1 MYFRINYLTVNEA
14 KAVVEV
20 ENLYSK
26 NMNPF
31 ISFLKKYK
39 AVLIGF
45 PLTFIL
51 VKLLQYSKL
60 ILIDEKEFFMNTF
73 FLFLYGAVISL
84 MIYTYFKKGG
94 NYLYLSLGFILLIGV
109 LAIVR
114 LFMKGMTDNPVVI
127 LILILF
133 WMGGFYAAFP
143 SFFTKY
149 KIIIWGIYGFS
160 SLYFLY
166 VRLFSGSIEIYL
178 QKKGTAF
185 SFFILPIPALLLIWI
200 YEQWKWLQNLKAQK
214 TAAELALL
222 KTQINPH
229 FFFNT
234 LNNLYS
240 LTIQNSDKAPQ
251 MILQLSDMMRYTI
264 YEGQKQKVS
273 IDNEI
278 NYLKN
283 YIELQKIRY
292 QKNVEIEFLVDSK
305 IDIKTVE
312 IAPLLFIILLEN
324 AFKHG
329 VETLRENAFLIV
341 QLEINQIK
349 NQKEIIFYIKNNFD
363 ESSKQNT
370 EKTQK
375 GIGLQNLKRRLE
387 LLYPQNYS
395 LEIEQQE
402 TIYSVKLKIEII

>member
-1 MYFRINYLTVNEA
+1 
-14 KAVVEV
+14 
-20 ENLYSK
+20 
-26 NMNPF
+26 MNQL

-45 PLTFIL
+45 PFTFIFI
-51 VKLLQYSKL
+51 KLLKYNKI
-60 ILIDEKEFFMNTF
+60 ILINDKEFFINFLF
-73 FLFLYGAVISL
+73 FLLYGIVISL
-84 MIYTYFKKGG
+84 MIYAYFKKKGSF
-94 NYLYLSLGFILLIGV
+94 LYLGIGIVLLVGL
-109 LAIVR
+109 LAVVR
-114 LFMKGMTDNPVVI
+114 LFMQGMTDNPIII

-133 WMGGFYAAFP
+133 WIGGFYAAFP
-143 SFFTKY
+143 SFFIKY

-166 VRLFSGSIEIYL
+166 VRLFSENLEIYL
-178 QKKGTAF
+178 QKKETAF
-185 SFFILPIPALLLIWI
+185 SFFILPVPALLLIWI
-200 YEQWKWLQNLKAQK
+200 YEQWKWLQNLKSQK

-240 LTIQNSDKAPQ
+240 LSIQNSEKAPQ

-292 QKNVEIEFLVDSK
+292 QKNVEIEFLIDSK
-305 IDIKTVE
+305 IDTKIVQ

-329 VETLRENAFLIV
+329 VETVRENAFLNV
-341 QLEINQIK
+341 QLEVNQIK
-349 NQKEIIFYIKNNFD
+349 NQKEIIFYIENNFD
-363 ESSKQNT
+363 ESSRQNI
-370 EKTQK
+370 EKTEK

-387 LLYPQNYS
+387 LLYFQNYS
-395 LEIEQQE
+395 LEIDQKEN
-402 TIYSVKLKIEII
+402 TYGVKLKIEID

>member
-1 MYFRINYLTVNEA
+1 
-14 KAVVEV
+14 
-20 ENLYSK
+20 
-26 NMNPF
+26 MNQIIPL
-31 ISFLKKYK
+31 LKKYK

-45 PLTFIL
+45 PLTFIF

-73 FLFLYGAVISL
+73 FLLLYGVVISL
-84 MIYTYFKKGG
+84 MIYTYFKKRG
-94 NYLYLSLGFILLIGV
+94 NYLYLLLGLLLLIGV
-109 LAIVR
+109 LAFVR
-114 LFMKGMTDNPVVI
+114 LFMQGMTDNPIII

-133 WMGGFYAAFP
+133 WMGGCYAAFP
-143 SFFTKY
+143 SFFAKY

-166 VRLFSGSIEIYL
+166 VRLFSGGLEMYL
-178 QKKGTAF
+178 QKKETAL
-185 SFFILPIPALLLIWI
+185 SFFILPIPVFFLIWI

-214 TAAELALL
+214 MAAELALL

-240 LTIQNSDKAPQ
+240 LTVQNSEKAPT

-264 YEGQKQKVS
+264 YEGQKQTVS
-273 IDNEI
+273 LFDEI
-278 NYLKN
+278 EYLKN

-292 QKNVEIEFLVDSK
+292 QKSVEINFSVGQNINIE
-305 IDIKTVE
+305 TTQ

-329 VETLRENAFLIV
+329 VETLRENAFLTI
-341 QLEINQIK
+341 QLDLIQNKNQQELTFWIENNFDSEEN
-349 NQKEIIFYIKNNFD
+349 NQKEK
-363 ESSKQNT
+363 KT
-370 EKTQK
+370 EQ

-387 LLYPQNYS
+387 LLYPQKYS
-395 LEIEQQE
+395 LEIEKKE
-402 TIYSVKLKIEII
+402 TIYSAKLKIQIE

>member
-1 MYFRINYLTVNEA
+1 
-14 KAVVEV
+14 
-20 ENLYSK
+20 
-26 NMNPF
+26 MNQ
-31 ISFLKKYK
+31 IITLLKKYK

-73 FLFLYGAVISL
+73 FLLLYGVVISL

-94 NYLYLSLGFILLIGV
+94 NYLYLLLGLLLLIGV
-109 LAIVR
+109 LAFVR
-114 LFMKGMTDNPVVI
+114 LSMQGMTDNPVII
-127 LILILF
+127 LIMILF

-149 KIIIWGIYGFS
+149 KIIIWGVYGVS

-166 VRLFSGSIEIYL
+166 VRLFSGGLEMYL
-178 QKKGTAF
+178 QKKETAL
-185 SFFILPIPALLLIWI
+185 SFFILPIPAFFLIWI

-214 TAAELALL
+214 TTAELALL

-240 LTIQNSDKAPQ
+240 LTVQNSEKAPT

-264 YEGQKQKVS
+264 YEGQKQTVLVL
-273 IDNEI
+273 DEI
-278 NYLKN
+278 EYLKN

-292 QKNVEIEFLVDSK
+292 QKDVEISFSVGQTINTE
-305 IDIKTVE
+305 TTQ

-329 VETLRENAFLIV
+329 VETLRENAFLTI
-341 QLEINQIK
+341 QLDLIQNK
-349 NQKEIIFYIKNNFD
+349 NQQELMFWIENNFD
-363 ESSKQNT
+363 SEENNQKQT
-370 EKTQK
+370 EQ

-387 LLYPQNYS
+387 LLYPHKYS
-395 LEIEQQE
+395 LEIEQKE
-402 TIYSVKLKIEII
+402 TIYSAKLRIEID

>member
-1 MYFRINYLTVNEA
+1 
-14 KAVVEV
+14 
-20 ENLYSK
+20 
-26 NMNPF
+26 MNQIIPL
-31 ISFLKKYK
+31 LKKYK
-39 AVLIGF
+39 AALIGF

-60 ILIDEKEFFMNTF
+60 ILIDKKEFFMNTF
-73 FLFLYGAVISL
+73 FLLLYGIVISL

-94 NYLYLSLGFILLIGV
+94 NYLYLIIGFFLLIGI
-109 LAIVR
+109 LAFVR
-114 LFMKGMTDNPVVI
+114 LSMQGMTDNPVII
-127 LILILF
+127 LIMILF

-166 VRLFSGSIEIYL
+166 VRLFSGGLEMYL
-178 QKKGTAF
+178 QKKETAL
-185 SFFILPIPALLLIWI
+185 SFFILPIPAFFLIWI
-200 YEQWKWLQNLKAQK
+200 YEQWKWLQNLEEQK

-234 LNNLYS
+234 LNNLYY
-240 LTIQNSDKAPQ
+240 LTVQNSEKAPT

-264 YEGQKQKVS
+264 YEGQKQTVS
-273 IDNEI
+273 ITDEI
-278 NYLKN
+278 EYLKN

-292 QKNVEIEFLVDSK
+292 QKNVEINFSVGQNMNTENSQ
-305 IDIKTVE
+305 

-329 VETLRENAFLIV
+329 VETLRENAFLTV
-341 QLEINQIK
+341 QLDLIHIK
-349 NQKEIIFYIKNNFD
+349 NQKELTFYIENNFD
-363 ESSKQNT
+363 SEENNELPKKT
-370 EKTQK
+370 EQ

-387 LLYPQNYS
+387 FLYPQKYA
-395 LEIEQQE
+395 LEIEKKE
-402 TIYSVKLKIEII
+402 TIYSAKLKIQID

>member
-1 MYFRINYLTVNEA
+1 
-14 KAVVEV
+14 
-20 ENLYSK
+20 
-26 NMNPF
+26 MNQIIPL
-31 ISFLKKYK
+31 LKKYK
-39 AVLIGF
+39 AALIGF

-60 ILIDEKEFFMNTF
+60 ILIDKKEFFMNTF
-73 FLFLYGAVISL
+73 FLLLYGIVISL

-94 NYLYLSLGFILLIGV
+94 NYLYLIIGFFLLIGI
-109 LAIVR
+109 LAFVR
-114 LFMKGMTDNPVVI
+114 LSMQGMTDNPVII
-127 LILILF
+127 LIMILF

-166 VRLFSGSIEIYL
+166 VRLFSGGLEMYL
-178 QKKGTAF
+178 QKKETAL
-185 SFFILPIPALLLIWI
+185 SFFILPIPAFFLIWI
-200 YEQWKWLQNLKAQK
+200 YEQWKWLQNLEEQK

-240 LTIQNSDKAPQ
+240 LTVQNSEKAPT

-264 YEGQKQKVS
+264 YEGQKQTVS
-273 IDNEI
+273 ITDEI
-278 NYLKN
+278 EYLKN

-292 QKNVEIEFLVDSK
+292 QKNVEINFSVGQNMNTENSQ
-305 IDIKTVE
+305 

-329 VETLRENAFLIV
+329 VETLRENAFLTV
-341 QLEINQIK
+341 QLDLIHIK
-349 NQKEIIFYIKNNFD
+349 NQKELTFYIENNFD
-363 ESSKQNT
+363 SEENNELPKKT
-370 EKTQK
+370 EQ

-387 LLYPQNYS
+387 FLYPQKYA
-395 LEIEQQE
+395 LEIEKKE
-402 TIYSVKLKIEII
+402 TIYSAKLKIQID